1 MNIVL
6 NMSGELIEMPCDIVA
21 KWKIVEKNKI
31 DETYFMR
38 EQSGTYF
45 SLSEHYYRI
54 YQSSVREIKID
65 RILYPHV
72 D

>member
-6 NMSGELIEMPCDIVA
+6 NMGGELIEMPCDVVA
-21 KWKIVEKNKI
+21 KWKVVEKTKI
-31 DETYFMR
+31 GTTYFMR

-54 YQSSVREIKID
+54 YQTSVREIKID
-65 RILYPHV
+65 RILYPQV